1 MIGWLP
7 LGPPSSP
14 GANRAAGP
22 TPGLPTP
29 LFPARFDGFRT
40 TPMLRRTFIANAA
53 AAGLS
58 LGAPRVGRAETT
70 GPRLLPAECPQPQP
84 SAEIGYA
91 AVNGLRLY
99 YEVHGIGAPMVLLH
113 GGLGTIGMLFGQL
126 LPVLARKRQVI
137 AVELQ
142 AHGHT
147 ADIDRPM
154 RYETMADDIAAL
166 VRQLGLGTADL
177 FGFSLGGG
185 VALQTAIRHP
195 ALVRRLVIASTPFR
209 RDGWFPQA
217 LAGMAALRPDNAAA
231 MTGSLMYQFYAEVAP
246 RPADWP
252 ALVGKLGDLL
262 ARDYDWTEAVA
273 AIRAPTLILTGDS
286 DLIRTEHAVEM
297 FRLLGGGAG
306 GGLARLPDAQ
316 LAVLPATTHF
326 SMLTRADLVAGIAE
340 PFLDAAG
347 P

>member
-1 MIGWLP
+1 
-7 LGPPSSP
+7 
-14 GANRAAGP
+14 
-22 TPGLPTP
+22 
-29 LFPARFDGFRT
+29 
-40 TPMLRRTFIANAA
+40 MLRRTFIANAA

-58 LGAPRVGRAETT
+58 LGTPRLGRADAS
-70 GPRLLPAECPQPQP
+70 GPWLAATECPQPGP
-84 SAEIGYA
+84 SARTGHA

-99 YEVHGIGAPMVLLH
+99 YEIHGTGEPMILLH

-126 LPVLARKRQVI
+126 LPRLARNRQVI

-166 VRQLGLGTADL
+166 VRQFGLRTVDL

-195 ALVRRLVIASTPFR
+195 ALVRRLVVASTPFR
-209 RDGWFPQA
+209 RDGWSAEA
-217 LAGMAALRPDNAAA
+217 LAGMAGLTADNATA
-231 MTGSLMYQFYAEVAP
+231 MAGSLVHQFYAEVAP
-246 RPADWP
+246 RPEDWP
-252 ALVGKLGDLL
+252 VLVAKTGELL
-262 ARDYDWTEAVA
+262 ARDYDWSEAVA
-273 AIRAPTLILTGDS
+273 AIRAPTLILAGDS
-286 DLIRTEHAVEM
+286 DLVRTEQAVAM

-306 GGLARLPDAQ
+306 GGVAGSPEAQ

-340 PFLDAAG
+340 PFLDARVAEIR
-347 P
+347 

>member
-1 MIGWLP
+1 
-7 LGPPSSP
+7 
-14 GANRAAGP
+14 
-22 TPGLPTP
+22 
-29 LFPARFDGFRT
+29 
-40 TPMLRRTFIANAA
+40 MLRRTFIANAA

-58 LGAPRVGRAETT
+58 LGAPRLGRAETS
-70 GPRLLPAECPQPQP
+70 GPRPLAECPRP
-84 SAEIGYA
+84 AVKIGYA
-91 AVNGLRLY
+91 AINGLQLY
-99 YEVHGIGAPMVLLH
+99 YEVHGLGEPMVLLH

-166 VRQLGLGTADL
+166 VQQLGLEATDL

-185 VALQTAIRHP
+185 VALQAAIRHP
-195 ALVRRLVIASTPFR
+195 ALVRRLVVASTPFR
-209 RDGWFPQA
+209 RDGWFPEA
-217 LAGMAALRPDNAAA
+217 LAGMAELTTDNAAA
-231 MTGSLMYQFYAEVAP
+231 MTGSLMHQFYAEVAP

-252 ALVGKLGDLL
+252 LLVGKLGDLL
-262 ARDYDWTEAVA
+262 ARDYDWTDAVA
-273 AIRAPTLILTGDS
+273 AVRAPTLVLTGDS
-286 DLIRTEHAVEM
+286 DLIRTEHAVDM

-306 GGLARLPDAQ
+306 GGLGDPPDAR

-326 SMLTRADLVAGIAE
+326 SMLTRADLVAGITQ
-340 PFLDAAG
+340 PFLESAG
-347 P
+347 PQAN

>member
-7 LGPPSSP
+7 HRRSPSA
-14 GANRAAGP
+14 GANLAAGL
-22 TPGLPTP
+22 TSSLPTP
-29 LFPARFDGFRT
+29 LLPAPANGFRT
-40 TPMLRRTFIANAA
+40 TSMLRRTFIANAA

-58 LGAPRVGRAETT
+58 LGAPRLGRAETT
-70 GPRLLPAECPQPQP
+70 GPRLLAADCPQPGP
-84 SAEIGYA
+84 SARTAYA
-91 AVNGLRLY
+91 AVNGLMLY
-99 YEVHGIGAPMVLLH
+99 YEIHGAGEPVVLLH
-113 GGLGTIGMLFGQL
+113 GGLGTIDMLFGQL

-166 VRQLGLGTADL
+166 ARQLGLPSLDL

-195 ALVRRLVIASTPFR
+195 ALVRRMVIASTPFR
-209 RDGWFPQA
+209 RDGWLPEA
-217 LAGMAALRPDNAAA
+217 LAGMAELTTDNAAA
-231 MTGSLMYQFYAEVAP
+231 LTGSLMHQFYAEVAP
-246 RPADWP
+246 RPQDWP
-252 ALVGKLGDLL
+252 VLVAKLGELL
-262 ARDYDWTEAVA
+262 ARNYDWSDAVA
-273 AIRAPTLILTGDS
+273 AIKAPTLVLTGDS
-286 DLIRTEHAVEM
+286 DLIRTEQAVEM
-297 FRLLGGGAG
+297 FRLLGGGAAG
-306 GGLARLPDAQ
+306 ALAGLPDAQ

-326 SMLTRADLVAGIAE
+326 SMLTRADLIAGIAQ
-340 PFLDAAG
+340 PFLDA